1 MQIIGLRG
9 QLLFDFKDPY
19 KVFGRLYNGNLVLA
33 NRLNYAY
40 FA

>member
-1 MQIIGLRG
+1 MYSS
-9 QLLFDFKDPY
+9 DNHE
-19 KVFGRLYNGNLVLA
+19 KVACKRYNGNLVLA